1 MADLFKDKIVPIM
14 DRIKGEYDEKRRDEL
29 RHALHKPNLYMDP
42 TGGVGAEMAA
52 MSTLKHTGEW
62 SSKTVEDYIED
73 VKSEIKKSGITV
85 TPEIEKE
92 MIDKMVADSIPKS
105 SIEYIMS
112 KAAENSIFMVGDIT
126 PDSPLK
132 QEINKKA
139 EKAYDPKYYEKVA
152 GWTVGTAVDMVA
164 TAGLGGGLGAATSF
178 VATDVVINAAID
190 AGEHVIEKVEEK
202 AEAKKDKGKKKDEE
216 EQKVEEQDIPTIVMP
231 EHRAEWLAD
240 QNGQKEQSSNQAV
253 AAPKA
258 EDQDKA
264 REAFTPWQTAPYTPS
279 PSESSHPTPAQ
290 DRDEQNA
297 EEVKTDVNSPVPVTN
312 NTMGWNGFLRN
323 FGLDNLGDMFS
334 HPGRLAAS
342 IPDLLVGIFT
352 GKNTPAIRQNIIPLT
367 ALLVATLMS
376 KKQHGPL
383 RSLLLIASGLAI
395 LNKTSQQA
403 NEQSAERGI
412 QQPQATQSRFRV
424 YADEPLNARITDP
437 MLNGNRYVANFDG
450 TPIAITLSDNIVEA
464 HRQGAL
470 PLSTLSNTLLA
481 QSDRQQQLMQHNYE
495 DSQQETY
502 TRTLNQR

>member
-152 GWTVGTAVDMVA
+152 GWAAGSAVDMVA

-202 AEAKKDKGKKKDEE
+202 RKSKEEKRGKEDNKNENAL
-216 EQKVEEQDIPTIVMP
+216 QDIPSIVIP
-231 EHRAEWLAD
+231 EHRDDWLAD
-240 QNGQKEQSSNQAV
+240 QQQGNKVSLS
-253 AAPKA
+253 A
-258 EDQDKA
+258 EDINSNSETQSPESRWQDQQ
-264 REAFTPWQTAPYTPS
+264 FNPS
-279 PSESSHPTPAQ
+279 PSVQEGHDETKSESELQNTIAPETPYAAPSN
-290 DRDEQNA
+290 DNR
-297 EEVKTDVNSPVPVTN
+297 T
-312 NTMGWNGFLRN
+312 GWSGFWQS
-323 FGLDNLGDMFS
+323 FGLDNLGDMLS
-334 HPGRLAAS
+334 HPGRLFS
-342 IPDLLVGIFT
+342 TLPDMIIGLFT
-352 GKNTPAIRQNIIPLT
+352 GKNIPAVRQNIIPLT
-367 ALLVATLMS
+367 TLLAATLMS
-376 KKQHGPL
+376 KKRYGPL
-383 RSLLLIASGLAI
+383 KSLLFITSALAL
-395 LNKTSQQA
+395 LNKTSQAANSQTEAPRLQA
-403 NEQSAERGI
+403 EAVPQNKYRMYAE
-412 QQPQATQSRFRV
+412 
-424 YADEPLNARITDP
+424 EPLDSRITDP
-437 MLNGNRYVANFDG
+437 KLNGNRYVANFDG
-450 TPIAITLSDNIVEA
+450 TPVAVTLPDHIIEA
-464 HRQGAL
+464 HQQGAL
-470 PLSTLSNTLLA
+470 PLSTLSNHLLA
-481 QSDRQQQLMQHNYE
+481 QSDRQQQLIQQNYE
-495 DSQQETY
+495 EGQQETY